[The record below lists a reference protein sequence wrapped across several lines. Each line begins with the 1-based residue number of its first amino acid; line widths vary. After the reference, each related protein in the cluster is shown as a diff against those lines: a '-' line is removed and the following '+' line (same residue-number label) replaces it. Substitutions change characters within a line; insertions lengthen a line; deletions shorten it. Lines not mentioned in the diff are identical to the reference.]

1 MDGFAYN
8 RDIGRTLLA
17 VAGFG
22 IVSFACQSSAL
33 AADCSSLAGKTFGA
47 ATIIGAT
54 SVSPPSSLLGM
65 DPPVPVAINAAF
77 CRVQGVI
84 RPVADSD
91 IRFEVWLPPTDEWN
105 GKYLGVGNGGF
116 AGSLIYP
123 AMARGLD
130 AAYAVSGTD
139 TGHSGGSLDSAWASG
154 HPEKIAD
161 FGWRAIHETA
171 AASKGVIDAYY
182 GKAPSHAYF
191 NGCSDGG
198 REALMEAQ
206 RFPNDYDGIVAG
218 APANFW
224 TKLEANAVWAAQ
236 AVAEPGAW
244 LSPANLSL
252 VTSAALRACRGA
264 DGYLDDP
271 AACRFD
277 PSALVCKAGET
288 ENCLTDAQVGAL
300 KELYS
305 GAKDAARNPIG
316 PGYAVGGEAG
326 ATGWPLWITG
336 NSAQGAAGSLLSVFG
351 TGHYANLVFD
361 KPDWRIGGRN
371 VGADFAISVKKT
383 GDALDADN
391 PDLSAFKAAGGKL
404 IQYHGWNDAAIPP
417 RNSINYYTAVAGKMG
432 GVEQIK
438 PFYRLFMAPGMEHC
452 GLGPGPNAIGGVFGL
467 PSPSQDPEHDVVA
480 ALARWVEQGVAPET
494 IVATRYQDNDP
505 TKGIEAQRPWC
516 AYPAIARYSEKGERS
531 EASSFACAA
540 EK

>member
-91 IRFEVWLPPTDEWN
+91 IRFEVWLPPTDGWN

-171 AASKGVIDAYY
+171 AASKAVIEAYY

-198 REALMEAQ
+198 REALMEVQ
-206 RFPNDYDGIVAG
+206 RFPADYDGIVAG
-218 APANFW
+218 APAHAW
-224 TKLEANAVWAAQ
+224 TQLRSAAMWDEQ
-236 AVAEPGAW
+236 ALAASPESW
-244 LSPANLSL
+244 LSPEKLGL
-252 VTSAALRACRGA
+252 VSKAAVAACHGEN
-264 DGYLDDP
+264 GVIGDP
-271 AACRFD
+271 GQCRFD
-277 PSALVCKAGET
+277 PSSLSCKAGQSDA
-288 ENCLTDAQVGAL
+288 CLT
-300 KELYS
+300 
-305 GAKDAARNPIG
+305 
-316 PGYAVGGEAG
+316 
-326 ATGWPLWITG
+326 
-336 NSAQGAAGSLLSVFG
+336 
-351 TGHYANLVFD
+351 
-361 KPDWRIGGRN
+361 
-371 VGADFAISVKKT
+371 
-383 GDALDADN
+383 
-391 PDLSAFKAAGGKL
+391 
-404 IQYHGWNDAAIPP
+404 
-417 RNSINYYTAVAGKMG
+417 
-432 GVEQIK
+432 
-438 PFYRLFMAPGMEHC
+438 
-452 GLGPGPNAIGGVFGL
+452 
-467 PSPSQDPEHDVVA
+467 
-480 ALARWVEQGVAPET
+480 APEL
-494 IVATRYQDNDP
+494 AT
-505 TKGIEAQRPWC
+505 
-516 AYPAIARYSEKGERS
+516 
-531 EASSFACAA
+531 
-540 EK
+540 